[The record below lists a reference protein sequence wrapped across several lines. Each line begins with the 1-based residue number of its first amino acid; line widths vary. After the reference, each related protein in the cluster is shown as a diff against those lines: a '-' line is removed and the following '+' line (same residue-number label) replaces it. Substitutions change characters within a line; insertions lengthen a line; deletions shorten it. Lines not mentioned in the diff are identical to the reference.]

1 MLTAADGWLG
11 VAEAFHRLKWNY
23 SPLTIWR
30 IIPLCKSDV
39 NFREI
44 EVQADKNTGR
54 TRGLRADALL
64 NRERLISAAKAAF
77 AESGTD
83 VSLEAIA
90 QRAKVGVG
98 TAYRNFPTKDAII
111 EAVYRAEVEHLA
123 KAAPN
128 LLASMPAAEALHQ
141 WMHRSVDYVAAK
153 TGLASAL
160 GVMIKDGSDLY
171 SYSIGLLTKATMLLV
186 ERAIAE
192 GAIRDDVKPID
203 LLRATIGFSYDKA
216 QPDWQ
221 ASARRL
227 VDIFF
232 DGLRCKTSARPS
244 KPSSAAGRRS
254 AIRR

>member
-1 MLTAADGWLG
+1 M
-11 VAEAFHRLKWNY
+11 
-23 SPLTIWR
+23 
-30 IIPLCKSDV
+30 
-39 NFREI
+39 
-44 EVQADKNTGR
+44 QADENTGR

-90 QRAKVGVG
+90 RRANVGVA

-123 KAAPN
+123 KAAPD
-128 LLASMPAAEALHQ
+128 LLGSMPAAEALHQ

-171 SYSIGLLTKATMLLV
+171 SYSIGLLTQATTLLV

-203 LLRATIGFSYDKA
+203 LLRAQIGFSYDKA
-216 QPDWQ
+216 HSDWQ

-227 VDIFF
+227 VDIFI
-232 DGLRCKTSARPS
+232 DGLRCKT
-244 KPSSAAGRRS
+244 
-254 AIRR
+254 

>member
-1 MLTAADGWLG
+1 MWFGNSRAG
-11 VAEAFHRLKWNY
+11 
-23 SPLTIWR
+23 
-30 IIPLCKSDV
+30 KSS
-39 NFREI
+39 
-44 EVQADKNTGR
+44 VQAEDENAGR
-54 TRGLRADALL
+54 TRRPRADALL
-64 NRERLISAAKAAF
+64 NRERLLSAAKVAF
-77 AESGTD
+77 AEVGAD
-83 VSLEAIA
+83 VSLEEIA
-90 QRAKVGVG
+90 RRANVGVA

-123 KAAPN
+123 KAAPD

-141 WMHRSVDYVAAK
+141 WMHLSVDYVAAK

-171 SYSIGLLTKATMLLV
+171 SYSIGLLTQATTLLV

-192 GAIRDDVKPID
+192 GAIRDDVTAID
-203 LLRATIGFSYDKA
+203 LLRAQIGFSYDKA
-216 QPDWQ
+216 HPDWQ

-244 KPSSAAGRRS
+244 KPSSAARRRS
-254 AIRR
+254 AIRRLD